1 MLPLRLSQ
9 QNDYLLT
16 KSRPWIPLLKMA
28 LLAALAWA
36 IYHQVWSRE
45 DLGGLYQTFL
55 AHWRGPEKWYFL
67 LALLLSPVNWG
78 IETQKWRCLLRR
90 FTPVSFWKSF
100 QAVLAGVAIS
110 LFTPNRMGEYG
121 GRVLAVELRHG
132 WKAVLATLVGSMSQ
146 WLVLF
151 AGGLLGLAIFSS
163 FIVFK
168 NEAALPW
175 VFAGGGLLLGALA
188 FLFSHLYKLPLWLA
202 RLPFYKHF
210 RRRLRLISLVHRFR
224 KRDLASALGLAG
236 LRYMTYTLQYYLLLC
251 FFGIGVS
258 PVIGFAGISTLF
270 LFQTSL
276 PLPPV
281 VGLFARGEAAL
292 FVWGQFSDQS
302 LAILA
307 ASFGLFI
314 INLTA
319 PALLG
324 GIVIV
329 QTNVSK
335 LLGYE
340 EKEAVEMDIG
350 SV

>member
-1 MLPLRLSQ
+1 MLAARLRSAYAGRAL
-9 QNDYLLT
+9 DF
-16 KSRPWIPLLKMA
+16 WAPLLKA
-28 LLAALAWA
+28 VLLAGLGWA
-36 IYHQVWSRE
+36 IYHQVWARD

-55 AHWRGPEKWYFL
+55 TRWQGTGKWYFL
-67 LALLLSPVNWG
+67 LAVLLVPVNWG

-90 FTPVSFWKSF
+90 FTPVSFWKGF
-100 QAVLAGVAIS
+100 RAVLAGVAIS

-146 WLVLF
+146 WLALF

-163 FIVFK
+163 FLVFR
-168 NEAALPW
+168 NESALPW
-175 VFAGGGLLLGALA
+175 IFAAGPLLLAA
-188 FLFSHLYKLPLWLA
+188 FTFLFFQLYKLPLWLQ
-202 RLPFYKHF
+202 RLPFYSLFKKHI
-210 RRRLRLISLVHRFR
+210 RLAAFVHRFR
-224 KRDLASALGLAG
+224 KRDLASALALAG
-236 LRYMTYTLQYYLLLC
+236 ARYLTYTVQYYLLLC

-258 PVIGFAGISTLF
+258 PLAGFAGISTLF

-292 FVWGQFSDQS
+292 FVWGQFSDQP

-314 INLTA
+314 LNLAA

-340 EKEAVEMDIG
+340 EKEEVKVDTG